1 MDINGNDFV
10 YISVDKSMR
19 KGRDSIRCAYKKF
32 LQVLSV
38 RRFLLLRQLKTILI
52 VSVELD

>member
-10 YISVDKSMR
+10 YIPVDKSMR

-52 VSVELD
+52 FSF